1 MVLAEAFT
9 GIKLSRFTKEAPSG
23 PRKASGVRHLRG
35 LGAARHSPRS
45 DRSKGSG
52 LLSPRPF
59 SVTGPPSMA
68 SSNKSPSNS
77 GSKLTKRMIV
87 RWNSKSKR
95 VCLPVGLPV
104 RGERSNGNEN
114 GSTAEEATN
123 TPNAG

>member
-35 LGAARHSPRS
+35 LGAARLSPRC

-87 RWNSKSKR
+87 RRNSKRSNR

-104 RGERSNGNEN
+104 RGERSNGNEK

-123 TPNAG
+123 TG